1 MSQSPLNEIQARI
14 ELAFSELGCK
24 IPVVH
29 ETDELIIRD
38 LIIYVDNNEIFVVEA
53 SKPETP
59 FLRMDTSSL
68 NDIAASVAIHICKGV
83 VTRAIGRMYG

>member
-1 MSQSPLNEIQARI
+1 MSQGPLSEIQARI
-14 ELAFSELGCK
+14 ELAFTELGCK
-24 IPVVH
+24 IPVTF
-29 ETDELIIRD
+29 ENDELIVRD
-38 LIIYVDNNEIFVVEA
+38 LVIYADADEVFVVEA

-83 VTRAIGRMYG
+83 VTRAIGRVYG